1 MNLVRRWREDRKG
14 ATAIEYGMLA
24 AMVAL
29 MALGGFSSLF
39 NAVKQ
44 LYDNNSNRVIERLQE

>member
-1 MNLVRRWREDRKG
+1 MNLVRRWRHDRKG

-39 NAVKQ
+39 NAVKS
-44 LYDNNSNRVIERLQE
+44 LYDNNSNRVIERLRE